1 MTCFAS
7 SKYHCH
13 QQIHIH
19 TYANALKFYMI
30 LVDLENFISG
40 AELNKSAV
48 PFPSGQ
54 ATFHSHLPGGQE
66 TSKSS
71 ACVWVIL
78 VEGDFVGLF
87 FWS

>member
-1 MTCFAS
+1 
-7 SKYHCH
+7 
-13 QQIHIH
+13 
-19 TYANALKFYMI
+19 MI
-30 LVDLENFISG
+30 LVDFSWKTSFQEQSSTKVLSHFPGKAS
-40 AELNKSAV
+40 
-48 PFPSGQ
+48 PDFPSGQ